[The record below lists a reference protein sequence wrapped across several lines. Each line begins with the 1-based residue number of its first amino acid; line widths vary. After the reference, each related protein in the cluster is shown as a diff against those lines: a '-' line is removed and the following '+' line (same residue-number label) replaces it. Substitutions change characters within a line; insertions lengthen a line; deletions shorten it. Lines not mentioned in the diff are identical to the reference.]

1 MTENRNAEVAYLPP
15 AVPPTN
21 HGHTTAAWSA
31 MIGIMLGVAVGAVGM
46 LPQVPDVLV
55 WIGAVIVAASLVL
68 GLVLRNLGFG
78 QPKDG
83 VTPRRTSSGH

>member
-1 MTENRNAEVAYLPP
+1 MTDNRNAEVAYLPP

-21 HGHTTAAWSA
+21 HGHTTAAWTA

-46 LPQVPDVLV
+46 LPDVPDAVV
-55 WIGAVIVAASLVL
+55 WVGAVIVAASLVL

-83 VTPRRTSSGH
+83 VTPRRSSAGH

>member
-1 MTENRNAEVAYLPP
+1 MTDNRNAEVAYLPP

-21 HGHTTAAWSA
+21 HGHTTAAWTA

-46 LPQVPDVLV
+46 LPQVPDALV
-55 WIGAVIVAASLVL
+55 WVGAVIVAASLVL

-78 QPKDG
+78 QPKEG
-83 VTPRRTSSGH
+83 VAPRRASSGH

>member
-1 MTENRNAEVAYLPP
+1 MTDNRNAEVAYLPP

-21 HGHTTAAWSA
+21 HGHTTAAWTA

-46 LPQVPDVLV
+46 LPPVPDAVV
-55 WIGAVIVAASLVL
+55 WVGAVIVAASLVL
-68 GLVLRNLGFG
+68 GLVLRNMGLG

-83 VTPRRTSSGH
+83 VTPRRASSGH

>member
-1 MTENRNAEVAYLPP
+1 MTDNRNAEVAYLPP

-21 HGHTTAAWSA
+21 HGHTTAAWTA

-46 LPQVPDVLV
+46 LPPVPDAVV
-55 WIGAVIVAASLVL
+55 WVGAVIVAASLVL
-68 GLVLRNLGFG
+68 GLVLRNMGLG

-83 VTPRRTSSGH
+83 VTQRRASSGH